1 MLNAVNAL
9 PQLEQADKLIARMP
23 PAKWAAE
30 MQTAASEFLPLAFDL
45 YLDATCG
52 DAYTDRDPFTMW
64 ICVK

>member
-30 MQTAASEFLPLAFDL
+30 MQTAASEFLQMAFNL
-45 YLDATCG
+45 SLMRLVGVLTQTKA
-52 DAYTDRDPFTMW
+52 
-64 ICVK
+64 VV

>member
-30 MQTAASEFLPLAFDL
+30 TQNAASEFLHIGLL
-45 YLDATCG
+45 IVYLVAPSCTL
-52 DAYTDRDPFTMW
+52 
-64 ICVK
+64 